1 MAVDSEWEALCKEE
15 RDARAA
21 HAAVVEN
28 KGLTIAESVEQ
39 EAAAREEHTKVL
51 ERMEAALKV
60 QREKAREQTYG
71 SYALQEY
78 VIREKVRAV
87 LGEDRERGRIWS
99 VEELQKDGWKKVD
112 IQGGGEGWRKGPGSS
127 G

>member
-51 ERMEAALKV
+51 ERMEAAQLRDR
-60 QREKAREQTYG
+60 QRAREQTFGAYG
-71 SYALQEY
+71 LQHFVVTEKQ
-78 VIREKVRAV
+78 REHLEQDK
-87 LGEDRERGRIWS
+87 ERGRIWS
-99 VEELQKDGWKKVD
+99 VEGLQKDGWEKTSLR
-112 IQGGGEGWRKGPGSS
+112 GEEVWKGPG
-127 G
+127 GGG